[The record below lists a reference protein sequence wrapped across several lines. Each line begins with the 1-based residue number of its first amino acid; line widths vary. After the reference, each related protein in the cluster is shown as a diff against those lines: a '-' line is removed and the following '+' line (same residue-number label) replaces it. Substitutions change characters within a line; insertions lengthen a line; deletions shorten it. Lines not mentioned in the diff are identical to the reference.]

1 MKFYKES
8 HNYGKAVSHRTTAF
22 KPSETDQYLAVN
34 ILWGLK
40 NQDLSKCHYSD
51 HECTGDTVY
60 DDAFDLTLPEAQIA
74 MLVSTSKCTDI
85 DIEAF
90 MFLPSLK
97 YLTIVFLI
105 FWSNVI
111 S

>member
-8 HNYGKAVSHRTTAF
+8 HNYGKAVSHRTNAF

-74 MLVSTSKCTDI
+74 MLVSKCTDI
-85 DIEAF
+85 DVTAF
-90 MFLPSLK
+90 AFLPSQNIL
-97 YLTIVFLI
+97 L
-105 FWSNVI
+105 FWF
-111 S
+111 